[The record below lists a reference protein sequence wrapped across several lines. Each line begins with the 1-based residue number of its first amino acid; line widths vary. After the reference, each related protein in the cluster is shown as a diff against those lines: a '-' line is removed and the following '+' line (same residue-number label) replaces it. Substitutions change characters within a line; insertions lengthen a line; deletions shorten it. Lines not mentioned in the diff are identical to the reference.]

1 MKTTTTGASG
11 FSLIEAL
18 AAVALTATILI
29 AVSAI
34 AGQWLPTWNRG
45 FVNLQQADLLEIGIE
60 RVAEDVSAA
69 EYVTPSADRPTP
81 LFEGDATSVTFLRSA
96 TGPDAYPHL
105 EIVRIAKGGNDRGS
119 ALVRTRQQF
128 APQAPFALG
137 DPVALVP
144 APLRVSFAYA
154 GPDRVWVTNWKGQQR
169 LPDAVRIEVHDAA
182 NRVLAATTA
191 VRLKVTAPGVPRLEA
206 QANAAGV
213 QSPAGNSQTSSTTPA
228 TPQ

>member
-1 MKTTTTGASG
+1 MRTAEIGASG

-60 RVAEDVSAA
+60 RIAEDVSAA

-81 LFEGDATSVTFLRSA
+81 LFEGDTTSVTFVRSA

-105 EIVRIAKGGNDRGS
+105 EIVRIAQGQGDRGS
-119 ALVRTRQQF
+119 AIVRTRQRF
-128 APQAPFALG
+128 APQSPLALG
-137 DPVALVP
+137 DPVALIP
-144 APLRVSFAYA
+144 PPLRVSFAYA
-154 GPDRVWVTNWKGQQR
+154 GRDRVLGR
-169 LPDAVRIEVHDAA
+169 DLEGPAA
-182 NRVLAATTA
+182 
-191 VRLKVTAPGVPRLEA
+191 
-206 QANAAGV
+206 
-213 QSPAGNSQTSSTTPA
+213 PAGRRENRGPRRRQPRARRIDSGAIEGDCAGSAEARGPGECGWRSVLRWKRP
-228 TPQ
+228 